1 METALLL
8 SITVSTIYVISMIS
22 YVNYLYGDR

>member
-8 SITVSTIYVISMIS
+8 SAIVGTIYVIFIIS
-22 YVNYLYGDR
+22 YVNYLYGDK

>member
-8 SITVSTIYVISMIS
+8 SVIVSTIYVTSIIS
-22 YVNYLYGDR
+22 YVNYLYGDK